1 MKGLILAAG
10 RGRRMGK
17 ITSNSHKCLV
27 EVHGFKLLDLQ
38 ISAMLKAGINEIG
51 IVTGYNSHLLKKD
64 SIIRYFHNENWANT
78 NMVSS
83 LSVAKDWLNKYNCV
97 ISYSDIFYSHTAIE
111 SLLKEESNISI
122 TYDMNWK
129 SLWEKRFQDP
139 LKDAESFSINKDS
152 ILLSIGKKEKNIE
165 KIKGQ
170 FMGLIYFK
178 PKGWHQ
184 FEKTLSEMSC
194 KIQKKISITE
204 VFDQIIFSGKETI
217 KAAPYNK
224 IWGEVDSKSDLEIY
238 NYIIP
243 RNDEIFQ
250 NIYK

>member
-111 SLLKEESNISI
+111 SLLKEKSNISI

-152 ILLSIGKKEKNIE
+152 FLLSIGKKEKNIE
-165 KIKGQ
+165 NIKGQ

-178 PKGWHQ
+178 PKGWNQ
-184 FEKTLSEMSC
+184 FEKTLLEMSC
-194 KIQKKISITE
+194 KKQKTISITE
-204 VFDQIIFSGKETI
+204 VLDQIIFSGKEKI
-217 KAAPYNK
+217 KAVPYSK
-224 IWGEVDSKSDLEIY
+224 IWGEIDSKSDLNIY
-238 NYIIP
+238 NSIIP

-250 NIYK
+250 DI

>member
-1 MKGLILAAG
+1 
-10 RGRRMGK
+10 
-17 ITSNSHKCLV
+17 
-27 EVHGFKLLDLQ
+27 
-38 ISAMLKAGINEIG
+38 
-51 IVTGYNSHLLKKD
+51 
-64 SIIRYFHNENWANT
+64 
-78 NMVSS
+78 MVSS

-111 SLLKEESNISI
+111 SLLKEKSNISI

-178 PKGWHQ
+178 PKGWDQ

-194 KIQKKISITE
+194 KMQKTISITE

-217 KAAPYNK
+217 KAAIYNK
-224 IWGEVDSKSDLEIY
+224 IWVK
-238 NYIIP
+238 
-243 RNDEIFQ
+243 
-250 NIYK
+250 